1 MQAVIFVNGLVQNY
15 APLAGWLDRADLL
28 IAADGGLRHFQELAR
43 QPHAIVGDLDSVEP
57 DQLADLEAA
66 GVTVQRHR
74 PEKNETDLELAIDYA
89 IRAGASD
96 IVLLGALGGRLDQTL
111 ANLLILAQ
119 RDWPAAIAVVEEN
132 QIATV
137 IRPGATLAIRGTP
150 GSVVSLVPL
159 TQQVTGI
166 TYTGLRYPLTAAT
179 LGFGSTR
186 GISNELAQA
195 EATIRIES
203 GLALVV
209 RTLGKTD

>member
-15 APLAGWLDRADLL
+15 APLVGWLERADLL
-28 IAADGGLRHFQELAR
+28 IAADGGLRHFQKLTR
-43 QPHAIVGDLDSVEP
+43 QPHAIVGDLDSVKP
-57 DQLADLEAA
+57 DQLTALEAA
-66 GVTVQRHR
+66 GVTVERHR

-89 IRAGASD
+89 IQAGATD

-119 RDWPAAIAVVEEN
+119 RNWPAAIAVVEEN
-132 QIATV
+132 QIATM
-137 IRPGATLAIRGTP
+137 IRPGSTLSIRGTP

-159 TQQVTGI
+159 TEQVTGI
-166 TYTGLRYPLTAAT
+166 TYTGLRYPLTNAT

-186 GISNELAQA
+186 GISNELAEPQ
-195 EATIRIES
+195 ATIRIES

-209 RTLGKTD
+209 RTLDQTD